1 MEIHLVTFLLFQA
14 ESQENKIPRCLRYFN
29 CTGEDQLN
37 KLTFDEQSFIAN
49 NELKLIGSTTK
60 AYHKQELF
68 GLDLSEDVL
77 TDPQLLQNLL
87 AKAR

>member
-1 MEIHLVTFLLFQA
+1 MTIWSLFSCLA

-29 CTGEDQLN
+29 CTGEDQLH

-49 NELKLIGSTTK
+49 NELKLIGSTSK
-60 AYHKQELF
+60 AYYKQELF